1 MIYRSSAITQ
11 GYVNA
16 PKRALLRAVGFCDT
30 DFEKPIIGIA
40 NSYTSIVPGHVHL
53 RQVVDVVKEGVR
65 EGGGV
70 PVEFGVIAV
79 CDGLAMGHEGMKYS
93 LVSREVIADSIE
105 IMVEAHK
112 LDGLV
117 LVGSCDKIIPGM
129 LMAAARLNIP
139 SIFINGGPMMPGEWK
154 DRKLGIGH
162 VFEAVGSYSKGKIS
176 IEELEEIERRACPS
190 PGSCAGLYTANTMAI
205 LAEVMGLTLPYL
217 STVPAISS
225 ERLVMAREVGK
236 LAVELVRKNVKPRDI
251 ITRKSLLNAI
261 VVDLAMGGSTNTILH
276 LLAIAHEAGIEL
288 SLEDFDILSEKVP
301 HIADLTPGGK
311 YFVVDFHN
319 AGGVPALL
327 KELDKLGLIHKD
339 ALTVTGKTIGE
350 IIDKTSEPI
359 DREVIKPL
367 DKPLMEKRSIVILR
381 GNLAPEGAVVKMTGV
396 KVRKFRGKAKVYNS
410 EEEATKAVLEGQVEP
425 GDVVVIRYEGPRG
438 GPGMREMLVIT
449 AAIVGQGLGEKVAL
463 ITDGRFS
470 GATRGLMIGHVSP
483 EAADGGT
490 IALVENGD
498 EITIDIDKKLIQLE
512 VNDEELEK
520 RREKWKPI
528 VKEVKGILKRYR
540 EKVSSAS
547 KGATLH

>member
-40 NSYTSIVPGHVHL
+40 NSYTNIVPGHVHL
-53 RQVVDVVKEGVR
+53 RQIVEVIKEGIR

-70 PVEFGVIAV
+70 PIEFNTIAV

-129 LMAAARLNIP
+129 LIAAVRLNIP
-139 SIFINGGPMMPGEWK
+139 SIFINGGPMMPGEYRG
-154 DRKLGIGH
+154 RKLGIGH

-176 IEELEEIERRACPS
+176 LEELEEIERKACPGS
-190 PGSCAGLYTANTMAI
+190 GSCSGLYTANTMAI
-205 LAEVMGLTLPYL
+205 LTEVMGLTLPYL
-217 STVPAISS
+217 STIPAISS

-236 LAVELVRKNVKPRDI
+236 LAVELVKKSVKPRDI
-251 ITRKSLLNAI
+251 ITRKALLNAI
-261 VVDLAMGGSTNTILH
+261 VVDLAMGGSTNTVLH
-276 LLAIAHEAGIEL
+276 LLAIAHEGKVEL

-327 KELDKLGLIHKD
+327 KELDKLGLIHRD

-350 IIDKTSEPI
+350 IIDKASEPI

-381 GNLAPEGAVVKMTGV
+381 GNLAPEGAVAKMTGV
-396 KVRKFRGKAKVYNS
+396 RVRKFRGKAKVYNS

-425 GDVVVIRYEGPRG
+425 GDVVVIRYEGPKG

-449 AAIVGQGLGEKVAL
+449 AAIVGQGLGEQVAL
-463 ITDGRFS
+463 VTDGRFS